1 MPESVRSAT
10 GQEAGG
16 TRRVVITGL
25 GAVSPV
31 GIGAE
36 AFAAALRAGTVGTTP
51 IRSFDASG
59 FPRRS
64 AGQVL
69 DFVPSD
75 HLKRL
80 DPRSWGR
87 SGLLAAAAARL
98 AVADT
103 GLGEDLL
110 EAGRAGAIMGTTSG
124 ESAVVQELAE
134 QWVTGGLH
142 TLDPLLAGQTPA
154 GRIAAAVSA
163 ELRLTGE
170 TQTIP
175 TACSASNYALGYAYD
190 LVRSGEAEVMLAGG
204 ADAVNRL
211 THAGFYALG
220 AMAEDVPRPFAADRS
235 GIVTGE
241 GGAVLVL
248 ETYEHAVAR
257 GARMYAEI
265 LGYAA
270 NCDAQHM
277 VHPDA
282 TSIASCIRAAHR
294 AAGVEPEQIDYICAH
309 GTGTPTNDATEVAAT
324 REVFG
329 ERIPPISSIKSMLGH
344 TMGAASGFGAIAC
357 CKALEQDFLPPT
369 ANVTEPDPELGEG
382 VDCVPGA
389 GRPAR
394 LDIVQ
399 NHGFAF
405 GGNNVIT
412 ILGRVS

>member
-1 MPESVRSAT
+1 MAEPGLSVAGAPEM
-10 GQEAGG
+10 
-16 TRRVVITGL
+16 RRVVITGL

-31 GIGAE
+31 GIGADV
-36 AFAAALRAGTVGTTP
+36 FAAAVRAGTVGTKP
-51 IRSFDASG
+51 ITSFDASA
-59 FPRRS
+59 FPRRN
-64 AGQVL
+64 AGEVL
-69 DFVPSD
+69 DFEPAD

-80 DPRSWGR
+80 DPGSWGR

-98 AVADT
+98 AVADA
-103 GLGEDLL
+103 GIDEGQL
-110 EAGRAGAIMGTTSG
+110 ELARAGAIMGTTSG
-124 ESAVVQELAE
+124 ESAVIQELAE
-134 QWVTGGLH
+134 QWVADGLH
-142 TLDPLLAGQTPA
+142 TIDGRLAGQTPA
-154 GRIAAAVSA
+154 SRIANAVST
-163 ELRLTGE
+163 ELRLSGE

-220 AMAEDVPRPFAADRS
+220 AMAEDVPRPFAADRT

-248 ETYEHAVAR
+248 ETYEHAVGR
-257 GARMYAEI
+257 GARIYAEV

-270 NCDAQHM
+270 NCDASHM
-277 VHPDA
+277 VHPDN
-282 TSIASCIRAAHR
+282 TSIAACIRAAHE
-294 AAGVEPEQIDYICAH
+294 AAGVRPEQIDYICAH
-309 GTGTPTNDATEVAAT
+309 GTGTPTNDATEVAAA

-369 ANVTEPDPELGEG
+369 ANITEPDPELGEG
-382 VDCVPGA
+382 VDPVA
-389 GRPAR
+389 GVGRAAR